1 MSTHVVIIGGV
12 ALGPK
17 VASRLKR
24 CAPDTNITLL
34 DRDRLIS
41 YGGCG
46 IPYYVGGDVQDIKEL
61 RKTMYHMERN
71 EAFFKN
77 VKHFTVL
84 TGKEVIS
91 IDRKDKCVTYR
102 DVDTGV
108 EKDLSYDALVMATGT
123 TPVLPPLPGADLPN
137 VFTVSNLHHAQAIKD
152 QLTQGG
158 IESAVIVGAGAIG
171 LEMAE
176 AFADLWG
183 VEATVVEMM
192 DHALPTAIGPD
203 MAGMVHRHLENNGV
217 KVLSKTRVMEV
228 LGDPQNGV
236 TGVKTSAGDI
246 PCQAVIFSVGV
257 RPNSKLAADAG
268 LTIGANGGIV
278 VNARLRTSDPSIY
291 AGGDCIEQRH
301 LISGETLVMPLGS
314 LANRQGRVIA
324 NNIAGKNDQFKG
336 VIGNFCVKLFDIGV
350 ARAGLTVQQ
359 AQNAGFNPE
368 YALVVQPDRAHFYP
382 TSGIMILKLIADRK
396 TRRVLGVEALGPNGD
411 AVKARVDAIAALLP
425 YAIGLEEISNLEVC
439 YSPPFSAAMDIVNVA
454 GNVLQNILDGL
465 NRPIFPSELA
475 EAFPEAGG
483 VVLDVRAPDQA
494 QPGKDKYQD
503 QWLNIPLEEVP
514 SRVAE
519 VPRDKPVYVYCNTGT
534 RSYEVQRFLNAQG
547 LENVLGVQGSY
558 AVLKDV
564 APDFD
569 PREE

>member
-24 CAPDTNITLL
+24 CNPETKVTLL

-46 IPYYVGGDVQDIKEL
+46 IPYYVGGDVQDIAEL

-71 EAFFKN
+71 EQFFKT
-77 VKHFTVL
+77 VKHFDVL
-84 TGKEVIS
+84 TGKEVIA
-91 IDRKDKCVTYR
+91 IDRKAKTVTYR

-108 EKDLSYDALVMATGT
+108 EKDLGYDSLVMATGT
-123 TPVLPPLPGADLPN
+123 TPVLPPLPGSDLPN
-137 VFTVSNLHHAQAIKD
+137 VYTVSNLHHAKAIKE
-152 QLTQGG
+152 QLTQGSV
-158 IESAVIVGAGAIG
+158 ESAVIVGAGAIG

-183 VEATVVEMM
+183 VEATVVEML
-192 DHALPTAIGPD
+192 DHALPTAVGPD
-203 MAGMVHRHLENNGV
+203 MASMIQAHL
-217 KVLSKTRVMEV
+217 K
-228 LGDPQNGV
+228 QNGV
-236 TGVKTSAGDI
+236 TVQAKTRVTEILGDEQNGVRAVQTSEGEI

-278 VNARLRTSDPSIY
+278 VNARLQTSDPSIY

-301 LISGETLVMPLGS
+301 LISGETMVMPLGS

-324 NNIAGKNDQFKG
+324 NNIAGSNDQFKG
-336 VIGNFCVKLFDIGV
+336 VIGNFCLKLFDIGV
-350 ARAGLTVQQ
+350 ARAGLTMQQ
-359 AQNAGFNPE
+359 AEKAGFDPE

-382 TSGIMILKLIADRK
+382 TADIMYLKLIADRK
-396 TRRVLGVEALGPNGD
+396 TRRVLGVEAMGPNGD
-411 AVKARVDAIAALLP
+411 AVKARVDAIASVLP
-425 YAIGLEEISNLEVC
+425 YNVGLQEISNLEVC

-454 GNVLQNILDGL
+454 GNVLQDIMDGL
-465 NRPIFPSELA
+465 NHPIFPLDIA
-475 EAFPEAGG
+475 ESFPKSGG
-483 VVLDVRAPDQA
+483 VVLDVRSPEQA
-494 QPGKDKYQD
+494 RFGVEKYGQ
-503 QWLNIPLEEVP
+503 QWLNIPLGEIPDRVGEVP
-514 SRVAE
+514 T
-519 VPRDKPVYVYCNTGT
+519 DTPVYVYCNTGT
-534 RSYEVQRFLNAQG
+534 RSYEVQRYLNSQG
-547 LENVLGVQGSY
+547 LDNVVGVQGAY
-558 AVLKDV
+558 AVLKHVD
-564 APDFD
+564 PEFD